1 MQFPELESKNL
12 LGDALTLPQ
21 DFEGT
26 WNVVLVAFKRWQ
38 QAQVDTWLPFL
49 KHLMADREDVRT
61 YELPVIE
68 QMNFL
73 ARGFINQGMRMGI
86 RDEDALR
93 RTITL
98 YLDKDAFREAL
109 DLPDEDE
116 IYVLLLDD
124 TGDVIWRA
132 RGSYTAEQ
140 GEALQARINA
150 G

>member
-26 WNVVLVAFKRWQ
+26 WNVVLVAFQRWQ

-49 KHLMADREDVRT
+49 GQLTADREDVQY

-68 QMNFL
+68 RMNFL

-98 YLDKDAFREAL
+98 YLDRAAFREAL
-109 DLPDEDE
+109 NLPDEDE
-116 IYVLLLDD
+116 IYVLLVDE
-124 TGDVIWRA
+124 TGEVIWRT

-140 GEALQARINA
+140 GEVLQAKINV